1 LICCRTIIGFP
12 APTRGGTAK
21 AHGEPLGVEEIA
33 AVRAT
38 LNWSLPPFEVPESL
52 RSAWNVERRGREAE
66 SQWQALFTRY
76 RAAFPQLATEYERR
90 MTGELPANWADIR
103 TLALTAA
110 AAVTAPH
117 ATRVSSQNSLN
128 ALGPALP
135 EFIGGSADL
144 TGSNNTLRKD
154 SRTISASDASG
165 NYLYYGVREFGMSAM
180 MNGLALHGGLIPY
193 SGTFLTFSDYAR
205 NAVRMAALMHQRVIH
220 VYTHD
225 SIGLGEDGPT
235 HQPIEHAASLR
246 LVPNLSLW
254 RPADGVETAVA
265 WIAAVERTR
274 GPTCLVLTRQAL
286 PQVSQAT
293 PVTQIARGGYT
304 LLDCNGTPQCI
315 VIATGSEV
323 ALALEAVKS
332 AQAQGK
338 RVRLVSMPSCDVFD
352 AQDAVWRESVLP
364 AAVTLRL
371 AVEAGATGLW
381 WRYVGSSGRVIGID
395 QFGAS
400 GKAGDLFKKFGFTSD
415 KVLAQILELCA

>member
-1 LICCRTIIGFP
+1 
-12 APTRGGTAK
+12 
-21 AHGEPLGVEEIA
+21 
-33 AVRAT
+33 
-38 LNWSLPPFEVPESL
+38 
-52 RSAWNVERRGREAE
+52 
-66 SQWQALFTRY
+66 
-76 RAAFPQLATEYERR
+76 
-90 MTGELPANWADIR
+90 
-103 TLALTAA
+103 
-110 AAVTAPH
+110 
-117 ATRVSSQNSLN
+117 
-128 ALGPALP
+128 LP